1 MTAPSLSLCMIAKN
15 EQAVLPRCLD
25 SVRGLAD
32 EVIVVD
38 TGSTDATREIA
49 ARYGAKVVSFD
60 FSTVDFAA
68 ARNYGLAQ
76 ASGRWIL
83 VLDAD
88 ERLTPA
94 SVPLIR
100 ERIAYGDRAGY
111 YLERLNSQ
119 PGSSGATTDY
129 VVRLFPNHRAYRF
142 RGRVHETVDA
152 SILAAGARLI
162 RTDIRIQ
169 HDFASDPEARRKR
182 NLWYI
187 GILNEEIAANP
198 SDDSRLDFL
207 AAEYHQLGM
216 FEKAAEIAERIAC
229 LRPLDPQAHVHAGIY
244 HLLYKV
250 DRSRAKA
257 DFQAALSLRPD
268 HAEARS
274 FLQFMDE
281 QEGAHVPGLGS
292 REAAP

>member
-1 MTAPSLSLCMIAKN
+1 MTTPSLSLCMIVKN
-15 EQAVLPRCLD
+15 EHAVLPRCLD
-25 SVRGLAD
+25 SVGGLAD

-38 TGSTDATREIA
+38 TGSTDATPEIA
-49 ARYGAKVVSFD
+49 ALYGAKVFP
-60 FSTVDFAA
+60 FEFGAVDFAA
-68 ARNYGLAQ
+68 ARNHGLAR

-94 SVPLIR
+94 GVPLIR
-100 ERIAYGDRAGY
+100 ELIAHGERAGY

-119 PGSSGATTDY
+119 PSSASATTDH
-129 VVRLFPNHRAYRF
+129 VVRLFPNHPAYRF
-142 RGRVHETVDA
+142 RGRVHETIDA
-152 SILAAGARLI
+152 SISAAGERLI
-162 RTDIRIQ
+162 RTDIRIH

-216 FEKAAEIAERIAC
+216 FEKAAEIAERIVC

-257 DFQAALSLRPD
+257 DFLAALNLRPG

-274 FLQFMDE
+274 FLHFME
-281 QEGAHVPGLGS
+281 AQEVADAPGLG
-292 REAAP
+292 REAP

>member
-1 MTAPSLSLCMIAKN
+1 MMTPSLSLCMIVKN

-25 SVRGLAD
+25 SVRGLAE

-68 ARNYGLAQ
+68 ARNHGLAQ
-76 ASGRWIL
+76 AWGRWIL

-88 ERLTPA
+88 ERLAPGA
-94 SVPLIR
+94 VSQIR
-100 ERIAYGDRAGY
+100 ERIAQGDGAGY
-111 YLERLNSQ
+111 YLERLNAQ

-129 VVRLFPNHRAYRF
+129 VVRLFPNQPAHRF
-142 RGRVHETVDA
+142 RGRVHETIDA

-216 FEKAAEIAERIAC
+216 FEKAAEIAERVAC

-257 DFQAALSLRPD
+257 DFLAALSLRPG
-268 HAEARS
+268 HAEAQS
-274 FLQFMDE
+274 LLQFME
-281 QEGAHVPGLGS
+281 AQEGAQAFRGL
-292 REAAP
+292 

>member
-1 MTAPSLSLCMIAKN
+1 MTAPSLSLCMIVKN
-15 EQAVLPRCLD
+15 EQAALPRCLD

-49 ARYGAKVVSFD
+49 ARYDAKLVSFD
-60 FSTVDFAA
+60 FRTVDFAS
-68 ARNYGLAQ
+68 ARNHALTQ
-76 ASGRWIL
+76 ASGQWIL

-88 ERLTPA
+88 ERLTPDGA
-94 SVPLIR
+94 PLIR
-100 ERIAYGDRAGY
+100 GLIAGGDRAGY

-119 PGSSGATTDY
+119 PGAGGATPDH
-129 VVRLFPNHRAYRF
+129 VVRLFPNHPAFRF
-142 RGRVHETVDA
+142 RGRVHETIDA

-162 RTDIRIQ
+162 RTDIRIE

-187 GILNEEIAANP
+187 EILNEEIAANP

-216 FEKAAEIAERIAC
+216 FEKAAEIAERVAC

-257 DFQAALSLRPD
+257 DFLAALTLRPG

-274 FLQFMDE
+274 FLQFMEE
-281 QEGAHVPGLGS
+281 QEVAHASGLRR
-292 REAAP
+292 REAS